1 MTSPTAGGGDPVATR
16 AALHRLPNRP
26 AGGKALPMQWTDEAI
41 VLGVR
46 RHGETS
52 VIAEMMTRSH
62 GRHLGVIRSGRSRTM
77 QPVLQPG
84 NTVEATWRARLD
96 EHIGEYRV
104 EPLELRAGRLMEAAI
119 AVYGVQAMAALLR
132 FLPER
137 DPHPH
142 LFEMLG
148 VILDHLEDPADAGEL
163 FVRFELA
170 VLEDLGFGLDLARC
184 AATGEA
190 DDLVFVSPKSGRAVC
205 RTAGAPWADRM
216 LALPVFLGAGGSSAA
231 DGQALS
237 DGFRLTAYFLNR
249 HVCEPRGLALS
260 SARDGFVQATLKAL
274 AAANP
279 PETVS

>member
-1 MTSPTAGGGDPVATR
+1 
-16 AALHRLPNRP
+16 
-26 AGGKALPMQWTDEAI
+26 MQWTDEAI

-104 EPLELRAGRLMEAAI
+104 EPLELRAGKLMEAAI

-148 VILDHLEDPADAGEL
+148 VILEHLEDPADAGEL

-184 AATGEA
+184 AATGET

-216 LALPVFLGAGGSSAA
+216 LALPAFLGAGGSSAA
-231 DGQALS
+231 DRQALS
-237 DGFRLTAYFLNR
+237 EGFRLAAYFLNR
-249 HVCEPRGLALS
+249 HVCEPRGLELS

-279 PETVS
+279 SETVS